1 MSTDL
6 TKLLTLLTETAGP
19 SGSESRISRVIEET
33 WSPLVDS
40 IERDRVG
47 NLIAVKNGSAPLP
60 RPRLLLAAHMDE
72 IGLMVKQ
79 LAAYPDEET
88 GSGFLRMTQVGGVDI
103 RHLVGQT
110 VIVHGSGE
118 GEPNLVGIIGSLP
131 SHMMPKLKSNNSFG
145 YDELVVDVGLPYRE
159 LVEQVTVGDF
169 ITFRQPFRELLNQR
183 VTGKAL
189 DNRASVA
196 AVTLCLE
203 YLQERQHDWDVIAV
217 ATAQEETA
225 LLGAFTSAFSQ
236 SPDAAIAID
245 VTFGQGPGAKDDE
258 TFELDEGPTIGLG
271 PNFHP
276 GIYAALNDAAGRMEM
291 KVHPEPTW
299 YAGGTDAFG
308 LQVARQGIPTGLVSI
323 PLRYMHTMVETLA
336 IRDIKR
342 TGRLLAEFVAGLNG
356 DFLDEIALK
365 MMGKE

>member
-6 TKLLTLLTETAGP
+6 VKLLKLLTETAGP
-19 SGSESRISRVIEET
+19 SGSESRISRLIEET

-40 IERDRVG
+40 MDSDRVG
-47 NLIAVKNGSAPLP
+47 NLIVVKNGSAPSP

-79 LAAYPDEET
+79 LVAYPDEAK

-110 VIVHGSGE
+110 VLVQGSGE
-118 GEPNLVGIIGSLP
+118 GEPALIGILGSLP
-131 SHMMPKLKSNNSFG
+131 SYMLPNLNSNNAFG
-145 YDELVVDVGLPYRE
+145 YDELVVDVGMPYKE
-159 LVEQVTVGDF
+159 LVELVAVGDF
-169 ITFRQPFRELLNQR
+169 ITFRQPLRELLNKR

-203 YLQERQHDWDVIAV
+203 YLQERQHDWDVVAV

-245 VTFGQGPGAKDDE
+245 VTFGKGPGAKDDE
-258 TFELDEGPTIGLG
+258 TFELDDGPTIGLG

-276 GIYAALNDAAGRMEM
+276 GIYEALNDAAGRLEM
-291 KVHPEPTW
+291 KVHAEANW
-299 YAGGTDAFG
+299 YAGGTDAYE

-323 PLRYMHTMVETLA
+323 PLRYMHTMVETVA
-336 IRDIKR
+336 IRDVKR
-342 TGRLLAEFVAGLNG
+342 TGRLLAELVAGLNS

-365 MMGKE
+365 MMGKK